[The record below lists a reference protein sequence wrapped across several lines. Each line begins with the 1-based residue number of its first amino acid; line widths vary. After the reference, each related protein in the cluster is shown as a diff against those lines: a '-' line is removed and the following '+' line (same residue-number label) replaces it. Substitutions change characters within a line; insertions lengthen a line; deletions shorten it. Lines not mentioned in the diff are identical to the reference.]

1 MSFNGKYFMQMQV
14 DDKKD
19 SIDQNEILFDTALA
33 CWLFG
38 AISSMTWQTCLSQED
53 DTGCEKSGPT
63 QT

>member
-1 MSFNGKYFMQMQV
+1 MQMQV